1 MNELGKERSMKDT
14 VTVPAVERALD
25 VMEYLAGSTSAK
37 TLKALTEDLGI
48 PSASLFRIIKNLV
61 ARGYVMQV
69 SERPPKYVLGHKIS
83 QLSASYADKYTIGN
97 IVKPFMEKLSK
108 ETNQTAQ
115 FAVRRGNEFIY
126 IEQVL
131 SAAPV
136 NFIAHLYTSMAIN
149 TSAGAKCILA
159 EMPVETQEV
168 FLKGAVLERK
178 TERTIVD
185 KADML
190 EELRKTK
197 ERGYGMD
204 NEEFNWGIG
213 CIAAPVFG
221 SDGECV
227 GAVGITGSI
236 DDYKDPVN
244 FERLKGLV
252 IGTGKA
258 ISKKVNG

>member
-1 MNELGKERSMKDT
+1 MKDT

-37 TLKALTEDLGI
+37 TLKTLTEDLGI
-48 PSASLFRIIKNLV
+48 PSASLFRIIKNLA
-61 ARGYVMQV
+61 ARGYLIQV
-69 SERPPKYVLGHKIS
+69 SERPPKYMLGHKIA

-97 IVKPFMEKLSK
+97 VVKPYMEKLSK

-115 FAVRRGNEFIY
+115 FAVCRGNEFIY
-126 IEQVL
+126 IDQVL

-136 NFIAHLYTSMAIN
+136 NFIAHLYTPMAIN

-159 EMPVETQEV
+159 EMPKEVQEE
-168 FLKGAVLERK
+168 FLKAAVLERK
-178 TERTIVD
+178 TERTIVN
-185 KADML
+185 KEDML
-190 EELRKTK
+190 RELRKTK

-221 SDGECV
+221 TDGECV
-227 GAVGITGSI
+227 GAVGITGRI
-236 DDYKDPVN
+236 DDYKSPVN
-244 FERLKGLV
+244 FERLKRLV
-252 IGTGKA
+252 IETAGSMSA
-258 ISKKVNG
+258 KVNG